1 MKFISKEGRS
11 DKELKN
17 LRKEIEIM
25 RHLKHPNI
33 VQMIDSFETEKEV
46 TNYTRLLQLH
56 VARIIIFLYF

>member
-17 LRKEIEIM
+17 LRKEIDIM

-46 TNYTRLLQLH
+46 IILQI
-56 VARIIIFLYF
+56 R